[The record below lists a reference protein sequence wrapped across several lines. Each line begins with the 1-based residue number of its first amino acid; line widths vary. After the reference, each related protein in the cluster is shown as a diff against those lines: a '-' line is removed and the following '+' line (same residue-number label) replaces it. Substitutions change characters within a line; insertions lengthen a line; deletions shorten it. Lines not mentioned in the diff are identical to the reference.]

1 MAETHSGTARSGCP
15 PLRAA
20 TSGAALHSPTLKD
33 PRISGPQKRCAFT
46 LHQLQYCVHTKGERR
61 TGEELY
67 SGARKSFIKTALGG
81 IIQLLSRPAA
91 APWAPARSAPA
102 AGSTPGRVFALAF
115 SPPPPPLP
123 TPGYSSPARSKQAVP
138 EPAASRPGP

>member
-1 MAETHSGTARSGCP
+1 MAETHSGTARSGRP

-20 TSGAALHSPTLKD
+20 TSGAPLHSPTLKD

-61 TGEELY
+61 TGEELC
-67 SGARKSFIKTALGG
+67 SAARKPFKDCAGRDHPAPFQARRGPLGPSP
-81 IIQLLSRPAA
+81 LRSRSRLNSGPHFRARFLAA
-91 APWAPARSAPA
+91 S
-102 AGSTPGRVFALAF
+102 
-115 SPPPPPLP
+115 PLP